1 MICALTGETP
11 DEPVISTKTGH
22 IYEKRVIEKYLR
34 EHDGKDPH
42 EQLISSEDLI
52 PVKASKTIKPRPTTA
67 TSIPGLLHIFQNE
80 WDALMLET
88 FTLKQQ
94 LDSVRQ
100 ELAHSLYQHDA
111 ACRVIARL
119 IKERDEARSAL
130 SNLQG
135 QVGTR
140 GPVSASDSMDVEQ
153 GIPEDVKSKIQSA
166 SQELSKS
173 RKKRQLP
180 TTLATIEDLSKYS
193 AITSVS
199 PHSASHPGILTVDLH
214 SKNQDLVLTGGAD
227 SNLVLLNRSTQKVVQ
242 TISGHSKKITSV
254 KFHPT
259 EDILLSSSV
268 DKTAKVW
275 RKVAS
280 GYEAA
285 HTVKAHGADVVG
297 CTIQATGDYWAT
309 GSLDKTFALH
319 DLHNSSTIAQVN
331 TESAVHSIQF
341 HPDGLILG
349 TGTDDILKIWDIK
362 TLKNAANF
370 EGHKG
375 KVLDIAFSENGY
387 YLATASEDKT
397 VKLWDLRKL
406 KTIHTFDF
414 PDNFNLTSVEWDYTG
429 SYLAVTGSDIRVF
442 VGKTLNHVATFT
454 GHQGV
459 VTDAKWGNDA
469 QFLVSTSLD
478 RTVKVWGKK

>member
-42 EQLISSEDLI
+42 DELLASEDLI
-52 PVKASKTIKPRPTTA
+52 PVKASKTIKPRPPTS

-88 FTLKQQ
+88 YTLKQQ

-130 SNLQG
+130 SNLQA
-135 QVGTR
+135 QIGTR
-140 GPVSASDSMDVEQ
+140 GPASASDSMDVEQ
-153 GIPEDVKSKIQSA
+153 GIPEDVKSKIQAA

-173 RKKRQLP
+173 RKKRTVA
-180 TTLATIEDLSKYS
+180 TTLATIEEIAKYS
-193 AITSVS
+193 AATTMS
-199 PHSASHPGILTVDLH
+199 PHSASPPGILSVDIH
-214 SKNQDLVLTGGAD
+214 SKNQDMVLTGGAD
-227 SNLVLLNRSTQKVVQ
+227 SNLILSNRSTQKVVQ
-242 TISGHSKKITSV
+242 TISGHSKKITNV

-259 EDILLSSSV
+259 EDFLFSSSA

-275 RKVAS
+275 RKAAA
-280 GYEAA
+280 GYEVA
-285 HTVKAHGADVVG
+285 HTVKVHASDVVG
-297 CTIQATGDYWAT
+297 CTIQSTGDYWAT

-319 DLHNSSTIAQVN
+319 DLHNGSTLAQVN
-331 TESAVHSIQF
+331 VEGVVHSVQF

-349 TGTDDILKIWDIK
+349 TGTEDTLKIWDIK
-362 TLKNAANF
+362 TLKNAATF

-375 KVLDIAFSENGY
+375 TILDIAFSENGY

-406 KTIHTFDF
+406 KNFHTFEF
-414 PDNFNLTSVEWDYTG
+414 PENHKLTSVEWDYSG
-429 SYLAVTGSDIRVF
+429 SYLAVTGSDIRVY
-442 VGKTLNHVATFT
+442 VGKTLNHIATFT

-469 QFLVSTSLD
+469 KFLVSTSLD
-478 RTVKVWGKK
+478 RSVKVWKK

>member
-42 EQLISSEDLI
+42 DQVISPEDLI
-52 PVKASKTIKPRPTTA
+52 PVKASKTIKPRPPTA

-88 FTLKQQ
+88 YTLKQQ

-130 SNLQG
+130 SNLQS
-135 QVGTR
+135 QIGTK
-140 GPVSASDSMDVEQ
+140 GPATSSDSMDVDQ
-153 GIPEDVKSKIQSA
+153 GLPEEVKNKIQAA
-166 SQELSKS
+166 SQDLSKS
-173 RKKRQLP
+173 RKKRQVP
-180 TTLATIEDLSKYS
+180 TTLATIEEIAKYS
-193 AITSVS
+193 AITSTS
-199 PHSASHPGILTVDLH
+199 PHSASAPGILTVDLH

-227 SNLVLLNRSTQKVVQ
+227 SHVVLLNRSTQKVVQ
-242 TISGHSKKITSV
+242 TLSGHSKKITSV

-259 EDILLSSSV
+259 EDVLLSSSA

-275 RKVAS
+275 RKAAS
-280 GYEAA
+280 GYEASYS
-285 HTVKAHGADVVG
+285 VKVHSAEVVG
-297 CTIQATGDYWAT
+297 CTVQPTGDYWAT
-309 GSLDKTFALH
+309 ASLDKTWALH
-319 DLHNSSTIAQVN
+319 DLHNNTTITQVN
-331 TESAVHSIQF
+331 ADTALYCVQF

-349 TGTDDILKIWDIK
+349 TGTDDTLKIWDVK
-362 TLKNAANF
+362 TLKNAASF
-370 EGHKG
+370 EGHQG
-375 KVLDIAFSENGY
+375 KIVDLSFSENGY

-406 KTIHTFDF
+406 KNIHTFDF
-414 PDNFNLTSVEWDYTG
+414 PEKFNLTSVEWDYSG

-442 VGKTLNHVATFT
+442 VGKTLNHIATFT

-469 QFLVSTSLD
+469 QFLVSTSMD
-478 RTVKVWGKK
+478 RSVKVWGKK